1 MYAVIQTGGK
11 QYRVAAGDTIHVE
24 KLDGEVGGLVQ
35 IDKVLMVGSDDAVK
49 VGRPTVDGASVVG
62 EILAQERGKKIVIF
76 KHKRRKG
83 YRRKQGHRQYLT
95 TLRIKEIKG
104 D

>member
-35 IDKVLMVGSDDAVK
+35 IDKVLMVGSADDVT

-62 EILAQERGKKIVIF
+62 EILAQDRGKKIVIF

-83 YRRKQGHRQYLT
+83 YRKKQGHRQYLT

-104 D
+104 E